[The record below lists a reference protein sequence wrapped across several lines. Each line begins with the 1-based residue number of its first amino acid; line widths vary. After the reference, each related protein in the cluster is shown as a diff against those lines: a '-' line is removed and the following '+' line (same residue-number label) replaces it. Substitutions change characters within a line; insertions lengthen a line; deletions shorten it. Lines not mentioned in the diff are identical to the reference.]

1 MADTQGD
8 ERTGDACAMR
18 VPDSPPGSNAT
29 IQDKVAPLPESA
41 DTSPSPHPPVR
52 ARFSASSLMTAAE
65 IDAVLLSLSPLVADL
80 SRQPAKT
87 SAMRAISD
95 SMLVATSGSA
105 ASFDSKL
112 QPGINSVGQEE
123 MQSKEERAHET
134 PSFRTGENDRD
145 DAPGIL
151 RVLLLCFGCANGFLR
166 HKVPVLRK
174 KRRFNLSHDAV
185 LPQKLSA
192 VIDGSVKQNS
202 ELRTVNEDARGK
214 GRFSSQRQKML
225 TFAAHTYGEF
235 AHIDGPY
242 HAYYLTFQSLT
253 LVAYLRKGFPIPM
266 IAFYSAMLSSNWLI
280 SFYRFQRTSL
290 DRSLIISRLF
300 YIFDLFF
307 VVFAPLI
314 LIVYAKHNFHFDYPT
329 WRTREETIPVGTFD
343 RVARMFAD
351 PTQVSMFL
359 VGFYHLLLK
368 SFSSVFI
375 KCGLLFISNYK
386 WLKIVIFL
394 IRTNHARQ
402 RQLEIPHTR
411 KKTKQ
416 SRRHLFFGLFFFIF
430 FGVML
435 LVYTI
440 VAIKTSTEN
449 CAPYPKCVVISYQW
463 YAGESGCPCA
473 TYINRKT
480 DPRTF
485 AEWVNP
491 VDVTDELAM
500 VAREGQ
506 LLTVQVINRALPTL
520 PDAMRSCKKIEKM

>member
-1 MADTQGD
+1 MQPSDNAPDPPTEPSATADDDGVSLHHDLSRPQVPEPSTLPPIAVD
-8 ERTGDACAMR
+8 EM
-18 VPDSPPGSNAT
+18 
-29 IQDKVAPLPESA
+29 
-41 DTSPSPHPPVR
+41 
-52 ARFSASSLMTAAE
+52 
-65 IDAVLLSLSPLVADL
+65 LLSLFVTG
-80 SRQPAKT
+80 PAAPGDSGQKT
-87 SAMRAISD
+87 MRRANSVC
-95 SMLVATSGSA
+95 MVR
-105 ASFDSKL
+105 
-112 QPGINSVGQEE
+112 PGI
-123 MQSKEERAHET
+123 A
-134 PSFRTGENDRD
+134 
-145 DAPGIL
+145 
-151 RVLLLCFGCANGFLR
+151 
-166 HKVPVLRK
+166 
-174 KRRFNLSHDAV
+174 
-185 LPQKLSA
+185 
-192 VIDGSVKQNS
+192 
-202 ELRTVNEDARGK
+202 
-214 GRFSSQRQKML
+214 
-225 TFAAHTYGEF
+225 
-235 AHIDGPY
+235 
-242 HAYYLTFQSLT
+242 
-253 LVAYLRKGFPIPM
+253 IP
-266 IAFYSAMLSSNWLI
+266 
-280 SFYRFQRTSL
+280 
-290 DRSLIISRLF
+290 
-300 YIFDLFF
+300 
-307 VVFAPLI
+307 
-314 LIVYAKHNFHFDYPT
+314 
-329 WRTREETIPVGTFD
+329 
-343 RVARMFAD
+343 

-520 PDAMRSCKKIEKM
+520 PDAMRSCKKTEKMYVGWWNLVTTHAYATSKIVCVVFAVSVLLYAKTQSIPDWAKRFTKLQYLYVR